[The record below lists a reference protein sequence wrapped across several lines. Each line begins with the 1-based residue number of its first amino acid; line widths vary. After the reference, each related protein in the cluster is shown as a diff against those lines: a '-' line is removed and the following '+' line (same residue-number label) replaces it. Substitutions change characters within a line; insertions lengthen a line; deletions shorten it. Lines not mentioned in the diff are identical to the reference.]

1 MKQKKKKKYVSKF
14 VELFLNELFVE
25 FILHNSGTWLQCG
38 ACVVI
43 TPLKNYEGQKK
54 KVEESRIQDLVRF
67 KSISNCSV
75 QFYLKGRYYKIL
87 HSFIS

>member
-1 MKQKKKKKYVSKF
+1 M
-14 VELFLNELFVE
+14 ELFLNELFVE

-54 KVEESRIQDLVRF
+54 KVEES
-67 KSISNCSV
+67 
-75 QFYLKGRYYKIL
+75 KIL
-87 HSFIS
+87 SDLNQYPIVPFNSI

>member
-38 ACVVI
+38 ACVSYYAI
-43 TPLKNYEGQKK
+43 EKLRRTKK
-54 KVEESRIQDLVRF
+54 KVEES
-67 KSISNCSV
+67 S
-75 QFYLKGRYYKIL
+75 KIL
-87 HSFIS
+87 SDLNQYPIVPFNSI